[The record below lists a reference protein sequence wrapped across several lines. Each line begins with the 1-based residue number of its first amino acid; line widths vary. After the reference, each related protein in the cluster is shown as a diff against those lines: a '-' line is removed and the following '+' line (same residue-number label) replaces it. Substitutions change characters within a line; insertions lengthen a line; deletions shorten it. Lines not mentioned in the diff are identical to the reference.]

1 MESGSDAKT
10 KRAYF
15 PPTVTK
21 LTSAQAEKL
30 AADRTQ
36 CGHQGAAD
44 FLEALRREPRY
55 ERRWQRE
62 PEEVMHEGEGA
73 LVRRRKLR
81 EPSGRRISIVRRIEG
96 RGYPYFVV
104 HQVPAPGKFRGRTV
118 PATAWSEPG
127 SPESRSASCRPCAT

>member
-73 LVRRRKLR
+73 LVRRRRLSRTLR
-81 EPSGRRISIVRRIEG
+81 KTYCHRAYNWGERLSLLLSPSG
-96 RGYPYFVV
+96 
-104 HQVPAPGKFRGRTV
+104 
-118 PATAWSEPG
+118 
-127 SPESRSASCRPCAT
+127 PCARKIQRPNSSRNRLV